1 MRIKALTRTV
11 GVGTSQRVALR
22 PDAELQTSGL
32 TTLVEYAQLM
42 PAAVEGMVEG
52 CVQRGVTQRSA
63 IEEPPA
69 PATSPQ
75 RRKAEPQ

>member
-52 CVQRGVTQRSA
+52 RIRRTVTQRLT

-69 PATSPQ
+69 PATTAQ
-75 RRKAEPQ
+75 R